1 MINHSE
7 IYKWIRE
14 NIDLDS
20 ENEVIKQDLING
32 IAYKY
37 NLTEEESKLV
47 LEKFVLAKHDSDPL
61 KTMEHEKYISKI
73 RNIREDDS
81 LIEWKEIET
90 KKKTGRKMICHN
102 CKKILENLENG
113 EYCDLKCKEQY
124 INNIILFWKPDII
137 TEYNDKAQSIEVLQ
151 QESRLAFLTMIREA
165 EPEELRLRIKVLK
178 HVLREA
184 YEIGYNIL
192 ERDKL
197 RTEHEQEFSSK
208 EVSKRHS
215 AERDRALVENAELK
229 RELEAI
235 KKSGEKINPETKKSI
250 KTGKI
255 LTGVCKNCGKETLK
269 ETCSEKCKIE
279 WRSVEA
285 MMNLPGFDIE
295 RARAAIK
302 KLNEQS
308 IN

>member
-1 MINHSE
+1 MQDSAQ
-7 IYKWIRE
+7 IYEWLKL
-14 NIDLDS
+14 NIDLEAEIS
-20 ENEVIKQDLING
+20 VTEQDLING
-32 IAYKY
+32 IIHRYQ
-37 NLTEEESKLV
+37 
-47 LEKFVLAKHDSDPL
+47 
-61 KTMEHEKYISKI
+61 ISKENA
-73 RNIREDDS
+73 RSVMENFQKKHPSYAAKVRAYDPKSDT
-81 LIEWKEIET
+81 LIEWNEIET

-235 KKSGEKINPETKKSI
+235 KKGGDKVNPKTKESI

-255 LTGVCKNCGKETLK
+255 LTGVCLNCGTETLK
-269 ETCSEKCKIE
+269 ETCSEKCKAE
-279 WRSVEA
+279 WKSIQG
-285 MMNLPGFDIE
+285 MMKLPGITIE
-295 RARAAIK
+295 QARAMVK

-308 IN
+308 VN